1 MEQVLGEL
9 KAARAASDVAYA
21 AVVMFTNAYALL
33 NPDRREAVDLVKRMQ
48 EDLEY
53 FRKHAMS
60 DPHKSKKESQPDGGD
75 APADTV
81 AAEA

>member
-1 MEQVLGEL
+1 M
-9 KAARAASDVAYA
+9 S
-21 AVVMFTNAYALL
+21 
-33 NPDRREAVDLVKRMQ
+33 
-48 EDLEY
+48 EDFEY

-60 DPHKSKKESQPDGGD
+60 DPHKSKKEPQPDEGD